1 MIRQKLTV
9 TAAAAAFALSLTPAW
24 AFQDAKGNA
33 GQAGSRPSGGAS
45 SSGSAAPRGGGSSG
59 GGSGGSSS
67 GSSAGPSS
75 SSSSGSSSG
84 STGSSGSSG
93 ATRGARAPERSP
105 ERATD
110 RRSGASSDRAV
121 ARGTAGRSADAANSS
136 VSGSQDRLP
145 SRDRE
150 PVPAYSRPRDGRTPI
165 GNAVERRNPVPGR
178 GDGYYPSI
186 IYDPYYSSYYRNG
199 YGYGYGNRYSYWS
212 PFGYGYGL
220 GYFSYDPYLV
230 GGYGSGYDPY
240 GYGYGYDG
248 YQGHRAAEQYR
259 EAGSLRLKVKPTNAQ
274 VLIDGYFVG
283 VVDSFDGVFQRLG
296 VDSGPHR
303 VELRAEGY
311 EPVVF
316 EVMIV
321 PGETVTYK
329 GEMKRIR

>member
-1 MIRQKLTV
+1 MTRQKLTV

-24 AFQDAKGNA
+24 AFQDPKGNA

-45 SSGSAAPRGGGSSG
+45 STGSAAPRGGGSSG
-59 GGSGGSSS
+59 GSSGSSSS
-67 GSSAGPSS
+67 GSSAGS
-75 SSSSGSSSG
+75 SSSSGSSTG
-84 STGSSGSSG
+84 SAGSSGSSG
-93 ATRGARAPERSP
+93 PTRGARAPERSP
-105 ERATD
+105 ERSTD
-110 RRSGASSDRAV
+110 RRSGASTDRAV
-121 ARGTAGRSADAANSS
+121 SRGTAGRNPDSANSS
-136 VSGSQDRLP
+136 VSASDDRVP

-150 PVPAYSRPRDGRTPI
+150 PVPAYSRPRDGRTPV
-165 GNAVERRNPVPGR
+165 GNAVERRNPLPGR
-178 GDGYYPSI
+178 GDGYYPSV
-186 IYDPYYSSYYRNG
+186 IYDPYYSPYYRGG
-199 YGYGYGNRYSYWS
+199 YGHGNQYSYWS

-220 GYFSYDPYLV
+220 GYFSYDPYLF
-230 GGYGSGYDPY
+230 GGYGYDPY

-248 YQGHRAAEQYR
+248 YQGYRAAEQYR
-259 EAGSLRLKVKPTNAQ
+259 ETGSLRLKVKPSDAQ

-296 VDSGPHR
+296 VDSGAHR

-316 EVMIV
+316 EVMII